1 MGNYKKNRDQKLRRW
16 LSIFALIML
25 ITLIG
30 GVSNHAIAQG
40 DGGPSDP
47 PYQEPTEFYTGY
59 GYIYASNSFP
69 GDKRDFLLNTL
80 NLMSRTNFNFL
91 TSPRGPSIN
100 PYGHLTHYIRIVN
113 YVPPLAGNYAYTYRA
128 GDINIHDN
136 SPWHSQAV
144 MAAIFL
150 HEADHHRYGSHT
162 CGSGDTTIDSP
173 TGAGILYGAKLY
185 HNGGL
190 SASERSFIYSDSA
203 SRITSFLCNNSTSMN
218 IGNQALYNNSWPV
231 RPPPP
236 PLPPE
241 VCGGRTRIMC
251 R

>member
-1 MGNYKKNRDQKLRRW
+1 MGLKTKLHDAMRS
-16 LSIFALIML
+16 LVSHSL
-25 ITLIG
+25 LIG
-30 GVSNHAIAQG
+30 FIVAAVGSVSHRAAAQG

-69 GDKRDFLLNTL
+69 ADKRDFLLNTL
-80 NLMSRTNFNFL
+80 NLMSRTNFGFL
-91 TSPRGPSIN
+91 TSPNGPLIN
-100 PYGHLTHYIRIVN
+100 PYGHLTYYIGRVN
-113 YVPPLAGNYAYTYRA
+113 YVAPRAGNYAYTFRG
-128 GDINIHDN
+128 GDINIHDY

-162 CGSGDTTIDSP
+162 CGSGDTSIDSP

-185 HNGGL
+185 HSGAL
-190 SASERSFIYSDSA
+190 SASERSFIYSDSGA
-203 SRITSFLCNNSTSMN
+203 RISAFLCNNVTSMN
-218 IGNQALYNNSWPV
+218 IGSQALYNNVWPV
-231 RPPPP
+231 RPPPQP
-236 PLPPE
+236 PRE